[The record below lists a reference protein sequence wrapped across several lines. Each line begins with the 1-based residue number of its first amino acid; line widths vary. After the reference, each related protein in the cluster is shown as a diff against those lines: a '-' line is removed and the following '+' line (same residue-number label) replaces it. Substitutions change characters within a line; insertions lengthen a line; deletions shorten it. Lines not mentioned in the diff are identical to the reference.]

1 MVEET
6 ATVHFGYGADAIR
19 AAALDRRVRGNLA
32 ASLGAIAD
40 ALASNGF
47 MGAHALHELAERVA
61 VGPVRPLVF
70 ALYTS
75 LVDAIQSDDDD
86 AVARGVERLA
96 AIDRDAAVTLRIVDL
111 FGAELGAEAS
121 ELYAILLDDDPDAPV
136 EISGVGGEAFAS
148 GRARVL
154 DALALL
160 DSAAPAFG
168 AEVRVFCN
176 EIVFA
181 GSATGFGANSFSS
194 ASSPYLWGGI
204 QLDPARASRIALAE
218 TLVHEASHT
227 LLNGLVDAGEL
238 STNPKDARYSSPLRV
253 DARPMD
259 GIIHATYVLGRM
271 GMALAEI
278 AEAGDLTDAERRDVD
293 RRRRENAALFQQG
306 LATIREHG
314 QLTPAGAAALEGCF
328 ALGGVTPAAADA

>member
-6 ATVHFGYGADAIR
+6 ATVHFGYDADAIR
-19 AAALDRRVRGNLA
+19 AAALDRRVRANLA
-32 ASLGAIAD
+32 ASLGAIAN

-47 MGAHALHELAERVA
+47 AGAHALRELADRVA
-61 VGPVRPLVF
+61 AGPVRPLVF
-70 ALYTS
+70 ALYTG
-75 LVDAIQSDDDD
+75 LVDAIQSDDDE

-96 AIDRDAAVTLRIVDL
+96 AVDCDAAVTLRIVDL
-111 FGAELGAEAS
+111 FGDELGAEAS
-121 ELYAILLDDDPDAPV
+121 ELYAILLDDDPDAPID
-136 EISGVGGEAFAS
+136 ISGVGSEAFAA

-160 DSAAPAFG
+160 DTSAPAFG
-168 AEVRVFCN
+168 AEVRVLCN

-181 GSATGFGANSFSS
+181 GSATAFGANSFAS

-204 QLDPARASRIALAE
+204 QLDPGEASRVALAE

-278 AEAGDLTDAERRDVD
+278 AEAGELTEAERRDVAK
-293 RRRRENAALFQQG
+293 RRRENDALFQQG

-314 QLTPAGAAALEGCF
+314 KLTPSGAAALEGCF
-328 ALGGVTPAAADA
+328 ALGSRSPENAEA

>member
-6 ATVHFGYGADAIR
+6 GSVHFGYDADAIR

-32 ASLGAIAD
+32 ASLRAIAG
-40 ALASNGF
+40 ALATNGF
-47 MGAHALHELAERVA
+47 IGAQALRDLADRVEA
-61 VGPVRPLVF
+61 GPVRPLVF
-70 ALYTS
+70 ALYTG
-75 LVDAIQSDDDD
+75 LVDAIQSDDDE

-96 AIDRDAAVTLRIVDL
+96 AVDRDAAVTLRIVDL
-111 FGAELGAEAS
+111 FGADLGPEAS
-121 ELYAILLDDDPDAPV
+121 DLYAILLDDDPDAPI
-136 EISGVGGEAFAS
+136 EINGVGSEAFAA

-160 DSAAPAFG
+160 DTAAPAFG
-168 AEVRVFCN
+168 AEVRALCN

-181 GSATGFGANSFSS
+181 GSATGTGANSFAS

-204 QLDPARASRIALAE
+204 QLDPGQASRIALAE
-218 TLVHEASHT
+218 TLVHETSHT

-271 GMALAEI
+271 GMALARI
-278 AEAGDLTDAERRDVD
+278 AEAAHLTDEERREVAK
-293 RRRRENAALFQQG
+293 RRRENAVLFQQG
-306 LATIREHG
+306 LATIGAHG
-314 QLTPAGAAALEGCF
+314 KLTQAGAAALEGCF
-328 ALGGVTPAAADA
+328 ALGSRLAESAEA